1 MEREELHLT
10 KLDMLSTR
18 CTSRTDGYKVMVIS
32 GPGGVGKGTII
43 EELLRRYAPHL
54 YFSVSCTTRK
64 KRANELDGV
73 HYNFMNPMQFAAL
86 KEADG
91 FFESKEVHNNSYGT
105 PRAPIIE
112 ALENGKFVIIECDVE
127 GSKELRKQMPKAC
140 FTFLT
145 TDYLTL
151 VKRLKER
158 RTETRESTSAAAIR
172 LKNSWGEVEKAQVL
186 FTDGEHIQ
194 SSTFDNLH
202 DAIAFDA
209 DQVILRLEKHA
220 ARHWL
225 PAPAI
230 TETTQ
235 VYV

>member
-1 MEREELHLT
+1 MERKELFLT
-10 KLDMLSTR
+10 NLEMLSRR

-64 KRANELDGV
+64 KRANEFDGI
-73 HYNFMNPMQFAAL
+73 HYNFMNPMQFTAL

-91 FFESKEVHNNSYGT
+91 FFEAKVVHNHWYGT

-127 GSKELRKQMPKAC
+127 GSKEIRKLMPNAC
-140 FTFLT
+140 FIFLT
-145 TDYLTL
+145 TDYETLKQRLT
-151 VKRLKER
+151 VR
-158 RTETRESTSAAAIR
+158 RRDTREDADAAAIR
-172 LKNSWGEVEKAQVL
+172 LKNSWDEVEKARTL

-194 SSTFDNLH
+194 SSTFDNVQ
-202 DAIAFDA
+202 DAVTFDT

-220 ARHWL
+220 ARYWV
-225 PAPAI
+225 PAPAT

-235 VYV
+235 AYA